1 MTVYF
6 VGAGPGA
13 ADLITVRG
21 RELLGR
27 CGLCLYPGSMTPT
40 DLLASCP
47 PGATLVDASNLP
59 LGEAVARIVAAH
71 RRGVDVVR
79 LCSGDPSLYSTVAE
93 QMRVLDKEDV
103 PHAVV
108 PGVSAFAASAAVLGR
123 ELTVPGVGQSLVIT
137 RARSRPG
144 SMPPG
149 ETLSNFARTGT
160 TLAIYLV
167 INHLEQVVEELVPHY
182 GARAHRPR
190 RAGGRGHAHRDAARR
205 PDPRSRGFP
214 GQLPALR
221 YEWMKSLDSRSSHS
235 GISSRG
241 TAVVHQ
247 A

>member
-40 DLLASCP
+40 DLLAFCP
-47 PGATLVDASNLP
+47 PDATVVDASNLT

-71 RRGVDVVR
+71 RRGLDVVR

-160 TLAIYLV
+160 TLAIYLA
-167 INHLEQVVEELVPHY
+167 INHLEQVVDELVPYY
-182 GARAHRPR
+182 GADCPAAAVALASQRGEQVVRSTLTRIAHDVRA
-190 RAGGRGHAHRDAARR
+190 AGVTRVATLLVGRTLEAE
-205 PDPRSRGFP
+205 GFP
-214 GQLPALR
+214 
-221 YEWMKSLDSRSSHS
+221 DSFLHS
-235 GISSRG
+235 DTNG
-241 TAVVHQ
+241 
-247 A
+247 

>member
-40 DLLASCP
+40 DLLAACP
-47 PGATLVDASNLP
+47 PDATLLDASNLP
-59 LGEAVARIVAAH
+59 LGEAVGRIVAAH
-71 RRGVDVVR
+71 RRGRDVVR
-79 LCSGDPSLYSTVAE
+79 LCSGDPSLYSTAAE
-93 QMRVLDKEDV
+93 QMRMLDKQDV

-137 RARSRPG
+137 RAWSRPG

-149 ETLSNFARTGT
+149 ENLSNFARTGT

-167 INHLEQVVEELVPHY
+167 INHLEQVVEELIPYY
-182 GARAHRPR
+182 GADCPAAAVALASQHGEQVVRSTLACIAHDVRAAGVR
-190 RAGGRGHAHRDAARR
+190 RIATLLVGRTLEAE
-205 PDPRSRGFP
+205 GFP
-214 GQLPALR
+214 
-221 YEWMKSLDSRSSHS
+221 DSFLHS
-235 GISSRG
+235 DTNG
-241 TAVVHQ
+241 
-247 A
+247 

>member
-47 PGATLVDASNLP
+47 PDATLVDASNLS

-71 RRGVDVVR
+71 RRGLDVVR

-93 QMRVLDKEDV
+93 QMRVLDKEGV

-167 INHLEQVVEELVPHY
+167 INHLEQVVEELVPYY
-182 GARAHRPR
+182 GADCPAAAVALASQRGEQVVRSTLSRIAPDVRA
-190 RAGGRGHAHRDAARR
+190 AGVTRIATLLVGRTLEAE
-205 PDPRSRGFP
+205 GFP
-214 GQLPALR
+214 
-221 YEWMKSLDSRSSHS
+221 DSFLHS
-235 GISSRG
+235 DTNG
-241 TAVVHQ
+241 
-247 A
+247 

>member
-47 PGATLVDASNLP
+47 PDAALLDASNLS

-71 RRGVDVVR
+71 RRGLDVVR

-93 QMRVLDKEDV
+93 QMRMLDKEDV

-123 ELTVPGVGQSLVIT
+123 ELTVPGVGQSLIIT

-149 ETLSNFARTGT
+149 ETLANFARTGT

-167 INHLEQVVEELVPHY
+167 INHLEQVIQELVPHY
-182 GARAHRPR
+182 GADCPAAAVALASQRGEQVVRSTLACIAHDMRA
-190 RAGGRGHAHRDAARR
+190 AGVTRIATLLVGRTLEAE
-205 PDPRSRGFP
+205 GFP
-214 GQLPALR
+214 
-221 YEWMKSLDSRSSHS
+221 DSFLHADTN
-235 GISSRG
+235 G
-241 TAVVHQ
+241 
-247 A
+247 

>member
-40 DLLASCP
+40 DLLAFCP
-47 PGATLVDASNLP
+47 PDANLIDASNLP

-71 RRGVDVVR
+71 RRGLDVVR

-93 QMRVLDKEDV
+93 QMRLLDKQDV

-149 ETLSNFARTGT
+149 ETLTNFARTGT

-167 INHLEQVVEELVPHY
+167 INHLEQVVEELVPYY
-182 GARAHRPR
+182 GEDCPAAVVAQASQRGQQVVRSTLARIAHDV
-190 RAGGRGHAHRDAARR
+190 RAAGAERIATLLVGRTLEAE
-205 PDPRSRGFP
+205 GFP
-214 GQLPALR
+214 
-221 YEWMKSLDSRSSHS
+221 DSFLHS
-235 GISSRG
+235 DTNG
-241 TAVVHQ
+241 
-247 A
+247 